1 MQKPSYTEQAK
12 QYTAKGAD
20 ILHGQAEYLKG
31 KLVGTQGTGAP
42 AVPPPSLLTSVY
54 LLFVWLI
61 GANAADMHASAMQL
75 AETCSGMF
83 ANKCSNKW
91 CHANYLCFFQRG
103 LFVCY

>member
-42 AVPPPSLLTSVY
+42 AVLRPSPPQCWLAISCKASVPCRTGHLVCLMLLLYTWTRQCC
-54 LLFVWLI
+54 LF
-61 GANAADMHASAMQL
+61 GRN
-75 AETCSGMF
+75 
-83 ANKCSNKW
+83 
-91 CHANYLCFFQRG
+91 
-103 LFVCY
+103 